1 MAKNQNVKDLLR
13 AVEYIGY
20 LKGVIINMVADDDI
34 EQVDRWVSELRAAL
48 KEQAAMTDEP
58 PPTAQDR
65 LTESDMRAIRDS
77 MVRLDRK

>member
-1 MAKNQNVKDLLR
+1 MAKNVKDMLR

-48 KEQAAMTDEP
+48 KEQAALTDDP
-58 PPTAQDR
+58 PQTAHDR
-65 LTESDMRAIRDS
+65 LAESSMRAIRDS
-77 MVRLDRK
+77 MVRLEKK